1 MNSLRTLL
9 AAAMLAGSLG
19 AIQPVHADE
28 LVCRLAFEMS
38 GWSAFYKTASG
49 GGTVTCDNGQSM
61 VVKLRAKGGG
71 LTFGKTEIEDG
82 HGRFSGIHRIEDVLG
97 HYATAEAHA
106 GSGASSSKAQVVTKG
121 DVSLALTGTGH
132 GFNLGVAAGAF
143 IIER

>member
-1 MNSLRTLL
+1 MASAAVLL
-9 AAAMLAGSLG
+9 VSLG
-19 AIQPVHADE
+19 TVRPVGAGE

-38 GWSAFYKTASG
+38 GWSVFYKTGSG
-49 GGTVTCDNGQSM
+49 AGTVTCDNGQSM

-71 LTFGKTEIEDG
+71 LTFGRTEIEDG
-82 HGRFSGIHRIEDVLG
+82 HGRFTGIHAIEDVLG

>member
-1 MNSLRTLL
+1 MASAAVLL
-9 AAAMLAGSLG
+9 VSLG
-19 AIQPVHADE
+19 TVRPVGAGE

-49 GGTVTCDNGQSM
+49 AGTVTCDNGQSM

-71 LTFGKTEIEDG
+71 LTFGRTEIEDG
-82 HGRFSGIHRIEDVLG
+82 HGRFTGIHAIEDVLG